1 MGDIQLYVFGLRYI
15 ALVIVISYFVL
26 VLLGKKLQPKTL
38 CSRKTAFMLVAL
50 LMVYLTFFFIKRYQ
64 VRESLRTLVSMVD
77 YNKTV
82 NERLANCNRPDSVV
96 YELNQQKNQL
106 ELLKDKNTLITK
118 VLGRSATTD
127 SLINH
132 MEHFLDAQIFRA
144 QNVNSKSFEHFEPT
158 IYLNSAEELRAI
170 KPEGLNGDYI
180 SAGLTIDEISTFRNN
195 NTLLVRIVQT
205 DQDTVLYE
213 QFYVPQSGINAF
225 VLPNFF
231 NSDKVE
237 LQLGY
242 VNKQEQNT
250 YHYIVERPYE
260 RK

>member
-1 MGDIQLYVFGLRYI
+1 MSDLQSYLYGLRYI
-15 ALVIVISYFVL
+15 ALAIVISYFVL
-26 VLLGKKLQPKTL
+26 VLLGKKLQPKVL
-38 CSRKTAFMLVAL
+38 YSRKTAYVLVVL
-50 LMVYLTFFFIKRYQ
+50 LMMYLALFLIQRYQ
-64 VRESLRTLVSMVD
+64 VRESLRTLVSMID

-82 NERLANCNRPDSVV
+82 DERLAKCNRPDSVV
-96 YELNQQKNQL
+96 YDLKLHKSQI
-106 ELLKDKNTLITK
+106 ELLKEKNTLITK
-118 VLGRSATTD
+118 VIGRSAATD
-127 SLINH
+127 TLINQ

-144 QNVNSKSFEHFEPT
+144 QNVNCKSLEHFSPT

-170 KPEGLNGDYI
+170 KPEGLNGVYV
-180 SAGLTIDEISTFRNN
+180 SAGLTIDEISTFCNN

-205 DQDTVLYE
+205 DRDTVLYE
-213 QFYVPQSGINAF
+213 QSYVPQNGINAF